1 MNFPTA
7 LDGGLLVVAYY
18 ASDAG
23 GRLIYSNQTETHKQQ
38 EVVKIV
44 FFKTKELEKK
54 ESKTKK
60 RCDERTDDIL
70 RKQRQPVSMSS

>member
-1 MNFPTA
+1 MKPARTSCKIVLEVWIQLMSFPTA

-38 EVVKIV
+38 EVMKIV
-44 FFKTKELEKK
+44 F
-54 ESKTKK
+54 S
-60 RCDERTDDIL
+60 
-70 RKQRQPVSMSS
+70 KQRS